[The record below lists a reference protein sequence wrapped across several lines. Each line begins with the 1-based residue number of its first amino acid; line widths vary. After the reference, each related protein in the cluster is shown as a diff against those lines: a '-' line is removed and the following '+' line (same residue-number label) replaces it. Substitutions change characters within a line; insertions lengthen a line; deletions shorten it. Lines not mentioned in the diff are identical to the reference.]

1 MVAEECDLAIA
12 EATKAVH
19 SKPLGNNEI
28 LLNMITQVLEAILD
42 KKGM

>member
-19 SKPLGNNEI
+19 PKPLGDHEI
-28 LLNMITQVLEAILD
+28 LLNRD
-42 KKGM
+42 HPGP